1 MLNGDVGRKMVIKD
15 RLMLLII
22 WMLDAVILVVES

>member
-15 RLMLLII
+15 RLMMLII